1 MKRLIDATAL
11 AALLAVAATASAD
24 THTWTPG
31 VSGFW
36 DDSAKWTPNGIP
48 AVGDEVQFGGT
59 YNADTTVTVSN
70 TATVAFPSGTSLSG
84 GGKLILQGLSPSA
97 RTLTVNN
104 TASDLQITGGP
115 LEFSGL
121 TANIAVPYASNKRF
135 FLTGGGS
142 DGPTRLILSG
152 DSAVTLSGTM
162 LLLSGDNNTQGSRV
176 EINDTASLAM
186 SGAEM
191 QPGRG
196 QNTWGGVVQ
205 RGGAVN
211 AGDVKFGYNANSFGT
226 WEMFEGTN
234 TFSGNTWLSYNGG
247 NAANA
252 AGAASL
258 YVHGGLLSLDGN
270 MHLGYWGR
278 SEAFIDGGKV
288 SFNGQKLNLVNRASD
303 LADLPSVLTIAKNAV
318 VTAKKIY
325 PYAEYSSYSGQ
336 SRAMVN
342 LNGGGLLSLADTF
355 MVNASGTTRATLSF
369 NGGTLER
376 VTGSP
381 DSDANKNLLKGVDAV
396 VYPGG
401 GKLKA
406 RTSDGAVSGM
416 TLNNAKFRK
425 AGGWGVASIAVT
437 SGGSGY
443 LLPPLVDITGGS
455 GSNATAV
462 AQIDYDTGAVT
473 NIIVT
478 CPGEG
483 YASGD
488 TLAVS
493 FVVPSKPNVTAATAT
508 ATLAENTAGTLRIV
522 DGSTVSLGATFR
534 YDGDF
539 AMDTGTQV
547 PITGN
552 ITLGG
557 TSAFK
562 GLDVRD
568 NATLVFAGSATANDA
583 DLKGLGTIAITENG
597 ALAVAGYASFRGTVA
612 VARTS
617 ATPLITVGGNCSF
630 APATGSSAVATLIP
644 AEGLRA
650 AEPIPVVAVSGN
662 VVGELTL
669 DASATD
675 KWRIRTK
682 LENGVTTIYLCP
694 KKGFVIVVR

>member
-11 AALLAVAATASAD
+11 AALLAVAAATYAD
-24 THTWTPG
+24 TRAWTPG
-31 VSGFW
+31 VSGSW
-36 DDSAKWTPNGIP
+36 DDGTKWSPNGIP
-48 AVGDEVQFGGT
+48 ADGDVVQFGGT
-59 YNADTTVTVSN
+59 YNADTTVTVGN
-70 TATVAFPSGTSLSG
+70 TATVAFPSVTSLSG

-104 TASDLQITGGP
+104 SASDLQFSGGP
-115 LEFSGL
+115 LEFSDL
-121 TANIAVPYASNKRF
+121 SAVIAVPYASNKRF

-142 DGPTRLILSG
+142 GGPTRLVLSG
-152 DSAVTLSGTM
+152 DSVATLSNTM
-162 LLLSGDNNTQGSRV
+162 LLLSGDNNAQGSRV
-176 EINDTASLAM
+176 EIEDEASLVM
-186 SGAEM
+186 SGSGSEI

-196 QNTWGGVVQ
+196 QNTWGGIVQ
-205 RGGAVN
+205 RGGSVT
-211 AGDVKFGYNANSFGT
+211 GDGVVTLGNNANSFGV
-226 WEMFEGTN
+226 WEMFSGTN
-234 TFSGNTWLSYNGG
+234 AISANVRLAFGG
-247 NAANA
+247 GSK
-252 AGAASL
+252 AGL
-258 YVHGGLLSLDGN
+258 YVHGGKFTFGGEPHFGSSST
-270 MHLGYWGR
+270 GR
-278 SEAFIDGGKV
+278 AEVFIDGGEV
-288 SFNGQKLNLVNRASD
+288 SFDGQTLRLVART
-303 LADLPSVLTIAKNAV
+303 ADSADTPCVLTIAGSASVHGFKL
-318 VTAKKIY
+318 Y
-325 PYAEYSSYSGQ
+325 PYGSTTGYSGR
-336 SRAMVN
+336 SRALVN
-342 LNGGGLLSLADTF
+342 LNGDGILSLTDTF
-355 MVNASGTTRATLSF
+355 RVVDPATSRATLSF

-381 DSDANKNLLKGVDAV
+381 DSDANKQLLTGIDTV

-406 RTSDGAVSGM
+406 RKSDGTASGM
-416 TLNNAKFRK
+416 NLNNAKFRK
-425 AGGWGVASIAVT
+425 AGGWGVSSIGVT

-473 NIIVT
+473 NVIVT

-488 TLAVS
+488 TLSVS
-493 FVVPSKPNVTAATAT
+493 FVAPAKPVVTAATAT

-557 TSAFK
+557 RSEFK

-568 NATLVFAGSATANDA
+568 NATLVFAGPATARDA

-597 ALAVAGYASFRGTVA
+597 TLAVAGYASFRGTVA

-630 APATGSSAVATLIP
+630 APATESSAVATLIP

-662 VVGELTL
+662 VAGELTL

-675 KWRIRTK
+675 EWSIRTK
-682 LENGVTTIYLCP
+682 TENGVTTIYLCP
-694 KKGFVIVVR
+694 KKSFVIVVR